1 MGNYIVFDLEWNQG
15 KTVKEKNGKALPFEI
30 IEIGAVRLDENRN
43 RTGEFSRLVRPQVY
57 KKMHKITEDL
67 IHISMDDLQSGDDFI
82 TVITDFLK
90 WCGEEPTFCTWGPL
104 DLTEL
109 QRNMD
114 FYDIP
119 LLSDRPLPFYD
130 VQKLFSIQYEDGKM
144 RRSLE
149 HATESLG
156 MNKDSA
162 FHRALSDADY
172 TARIFCELS
181 RKVFYNYSF
190 DNYVTPKTKD
200 QEVHIIFEHYAKYI
214 SREFR
219 TKEELLS
226 DPEVMGTKC
235 YLCNKPIKRKVKW
248 FSNNGKHFYSV
259 SLCKEHG
266 FMKAKVRLK
275 KAESQKYYAVK
286 TLKFISDK
294 EMEEMKV
301 KSEKKSFNRLGDHK
315 KKRTE

>member
-15 KTVKEKNGKALPFEI
+15 KKVKEVNGKSLPFEI
-30 IEIGAVRLDENRN
+30 IEIGAVRLDENRK
-43 RTGEFSRLVRPQVY
+43 RTGEFSRLICPVVY
-57 KKMHKITEDL
+57 TKMHKITEDL
-67 IHISMDDLQSGDDFI
+67 IHITMEDLQEGDDFV
-82 TVITDFLK
+82 TVVKEFLE
-90 WCGEEPTFCTWGPL
+90 WCGDEPTFCTWGPL

-114 FYDIP
+114 FFDME

-130 VQKLFSIQYEDGKM
+130 VQKLYSIQYEDGKM

-149 HATESLG
+149 HATEALG
-156 MNKDSA
+156 MDKDSA

-172 TARIFCELS
+172 TARIFCELD

-200 QEVHIIFEHYAKYI
+200 QEVHIIFDHYAKYI

-235 YLCNKPIKRKVKW
+235 YLCNRPIRRKVKW
-248 FSNNGKHFYSV
+248 FTINGKHFYSV

-266 FMKAKVRLK
+266 FMKAKVRVK
-275 KAESQKYYAVK
+275 KSDSGKYYAVK
-286 TLKFISDK
+286 TLKFIPEED
-294 EMEEMKV
+294 MEEMKK
-301 KSEKKSFNRLGDHK
+301 KSEKKSISKLHTK
-315 KKRTE
+315 KKEGED

>member
-15 KTVKEKNGKALPFEI
+15 KTVKEKNGKSLPFEI
-30 IEIGAVRLDENRN
+30 IEIGAVRIDENMN
-43 RTGEFSRLVRPQVY
+43 RTGEFSRLIRPQVY

-67 IHISMDDLQSGDDFI
+67 IHITMEDLQKGDDFV
-82 TVITDFLK
+82 TVITDFLE

-114 FYDIP
+114 FYDLP

-149 HATESLG
+149 HATDSLG
-156 MNKDSA
+156 MEKDGA

-190 DNYVTPKTKD
+190 DNYVTPKTKE
-200 QEVHIIFEHYAKYI
+200 QEVHIIFDHYAKYI

-219 TKEELLS
+219 TREELLS

-235 YLCNKPIKRKVKW
+235 YICNKPIKRKVKW

-266 FMKAKVRLK
+266 FMRAKVRVK
-275 KAESQKYYAVK
+275 KAESGKYYAVK
-286 TLKFISDK
+286 TLKFVSEK
-294 EMEEMKV
+294 EMLEMKA
-301 KSEKKSFNRLGDHK
+301 KSEKKSFNRLADHK
-315 KKRTE
+315 KNQ